1 MSSADVDEAM
11 RLEFDWLL
19 AEELPMVFMQLGQ
32 VLKAC
37 VKSFVPSKSG
47 ASTPIDATGRQ
58 RLYSPSRL
66 PPQSAKAVEP
76 KPVVARLSS
85 KEGYVDGTVQLDG
98 IKIVHGRLLF
108 RIPKS
113 SKTPQLQFRADI
125 LPAAP
130 VLIRQAQAVLNNMRL
145 TLLEIEETL
154 QHQQLQTNS
163 REQLLHVMSRLRGL
177 LVKAKDNVVV
187 SGRRLPEEC
196 MGQVSLLSPTP
207 PESLVTD
214 IYIENAQLAMAVY
227 VVAELGAYPTQS
239 QVDMNKKIAPRG
251 GEGHIFQSLGRWWE
265 VLMLTEC
272 RGDHVVLQTTYKNV
286 QAMVELAQRMQD
298 KLRVFKL
305 SSGAL

>member
-1 MSSADVDEAM
+1 M
-11 RLEFDWLL
+11 
-19 AEELPMVFMQLGQ
+19 LP
-32 VLKAC
+32 K
-37 VKSFVPSKSG
+37 
-47 ASTPIDATGRQ
+47 
-58 RLYSPSRL
+58 
-66 PPQSAKAVEP
+66 
-76 KPVVARLSS
+76 
-85 KEGYVDGTVQLDG
+85 
-98 IKIVHGRLLF
+98 
-108 RIPKS
+108 
-113 SKTPQLQFRADI
+113 ADI

-154 QHQQLQTNS
+154 QHQRLSTTVQHS

-177 LVKAKDNVVV
+177 LVKAKDNIVV

-214 IYIENAQLAMAVY
+214 IYIENAQLAIAVY
-227 VVAELGAYPTQS
+227 VVAELGAFPTQS
-239 QVDMNKKIAPRG
+239 QVDMNKTLQPRG
-251 GEGHIFQSLGRWWE
+251 GEGHIYQAMGRWWE
-265 VLMLTEC
+265 VLVLTEC
-272 RGDHVVLQTTYKNV
+272 RGDNAVLQTTYRNV